1 MLLSLRCKD
10 DFTRKTQT
18 RGAEYARRG
27 RVTITDNVDGLIEA
41 RVEGDDQTYT
51 VQLEFDPDPSE
62 FEAACSCP
70 HFCDGYLCKHI
81 WATITHLDMTGQS
94 GRFPGS
100 EPIYVSLGEPRSQAG
115 AWERDDWL
123 DAEDDEDD
131 VFDIRSLIPPP
142 LRGRANSPARLPAR
156 PKASDWRDKLAAI
169 VDESQRCTPAT
180 WDDAPIADR
189 EVWFVLDL
197 AQTTHSNAP
206 IISLMQRERKKDG
219 EWGKL
224 KDLTFYLSE
233 ITQFPDETDRELL
246 QLLYVSRLPERS
258 ASRYSYYGDDAFESI
273 AVDPELGVRVLRR
286 LTASPRFR
294 WVMRSDQDV
303 LTDGR
308 PLAADDGPAWTFRLR
323 ISPESSRPAY
333 RVDGEFYRQRDSAAP
348 RSAEFIPH
356 EGSIVRNALYP
367 FEKGR
372 TTEETLPKER
382 LIMFNNSG
390 LLLLDDAIAEH
401 DSIEHA
407 GWISMLFQAG
417 AVFVPH
423 HEIGEF
429 LQEMWNAA
437 SVPECI
443 LPPELRWETVAGEPQ
458 PLLRVSSPILTHRG
472 DELAGQICF
481 RYAEREIPYSEPTAG
496 FVDDEQKRVLVRNRP
511 AERELLASLAGL
523 PIARRGSE
531 WDHRTKKA
539 VETHFSFIGKN
550 LPLITRSLTDAGW
563 IVEIDGRAI
572 RSPGAAKMNVTSS
585 VDWFELDAQI
595 DFDGVA
601 ASLPDLLKAARS
613 GDRFIRLDD
622 GTQGLLPEEWLAKFS
637 RYAELGEAVDGKVR
651 FRNSQA
657 LLLDALLEAQES
669 VCFDCRFEEV
679 RRNLKSFSGVA
690 PAMQPPGFQGELRE
704 YQRHGLGWL
713 GFLQQ
718 FQLGGCLADDMGLGK
733 TVQVLAMLLARK
745 ARDDRDVVPHL
756 PSLVVV
762 PKSLVF
768 NWIDEAARFA
778 PELKVLNYTGT
789 GRQSALP
796 TLGEYDAIVTTYG
809 SLRMDAGELKDVE
822 FDYVILD
829 ESQAIKNSETQASK
843 ACRLLKARHRLAMT
857 GTPIEN
863 HLGELWALFEFLNPG
878 MLGRAAAFQAA
889 AKRTGN
895 GKDDGTLATL
905 ARGIAP
911 FLLRR
916 TKEQVLKELPAK
928 TEQTLYC
935 ELSGKQKKQYEQL
948 RDYYRAQLSER
959 IRTEGIKKS
968 KIHVLEA
975 LLRLRQAACHP
986 GMIDK
991 VHARMPSAKIDLL
1004 LEQLDEVLE
1013 EGHKTLVFSQF
1024 TTFLDLVMKKL
1035 DKQNIDYEYLDGQT
1049 SNRKKPVE
1057 RFQNDPDCKLFLIS
1071 LKAGGH
1077 GLNLTAAEYVYIL
1090 DPWWNPAVEA
1100 QAIDRAHRIGQTK
1113 PVFAYRIIAKGTV
1126 EEKILEL
1133 QKSKRALADAVITA
1147 NESLIQS
1154 LTADDLQ
1161 LLLS

>member
-1 MLLSLRCKD
+1 MLLSIRCKD
-10 DFTRKTQT
+10 DFTKKTQT
-18 RGAEYARRG
+18 RGAEYARQG
-27 RVTITDNVDGLIEA
+27 RVTITDNVSGLIEA
-41 RVEGDDQTYT
+41 RVEGSDQTYT
-51 VQLEFDPDPSE
+51 VQLEFDSRHGE

-70 HFCDGYLCKHI
+70 HFCDGNLCKHI

-100 EPIYVSLGEPRSQAG
+100 EPIYVSLGEPVDEDNWSD
-115 AWERDDWL
+115 DDWC
-123 DAEDDEDD
+123 DEQDEQEDE
-131 VFDIRSLIPPP
+131 VFDFRSLIPPP
-142 LRGRANSPARLPAR
+142 LRGRANSPSRSPAT
-156 PKASDWRDKLAAI
+156 PKGSDWRDKLAAI
-169 VDESQRCTPAT
+169 VDESQRCTPAN
-180 WDDAPIADR
+180 WDNAPFADR

-197 AQTTHSNAP
+197 AETTSSNAP
-206 IISLMQRERKKDG
+206 IISLMQRERRKDG

-224 KDLTFYLSE
+224 KNLTFYLSE
-233 ITQFPDETDRELL
+233 LSEFPDETDRELL
-246 QLLYVSRLPERS
+246 QFLYVSRLPERS
-258 ASRYSYYGDDAFESI
+258 SSRYSYYGDDAFESI
-273 AVDPELGVRVLRR
+273 AVNPDFSVRVLRR

-303 LTDGR
+303 LTEGR
-308 PLAADDGPAWTFRLR
+308 SLAADDGPAWTFRLR
-323 ISPESSRPAY
+323 ISPEPSRPAY
-333 RVDGEFYRQRDSAAP
+333 RIDGEFYR
-348 RSAEFIPH
+348 
-356 EGSIVRNALYP
+356 L
-367 FEKGR
+367 
-372 TTEETLPKER
+372 EETLPRER
-382 LIMFNNSG
+382 LVMFNSSG

-401 DSIEHA
+401 DSLEHA
-407 GWISMLFQAG
+407 GWISMIFQSG
-417 AVFVPH
+417 TLFVPH

-429 LQEMWNAA
+429 LQEMWNAS

-443 LPPELRWETVAGEPQ
+443 LPPELRWETVTGQPQ
-458 PLLRVSSPILTHRG
+458 ALLRVTGSVRTYRG
-472 DELAGQICF
+472 DGLTGQICF
-481 RYAEREIPYSEPTAG
+481 RYVADAASVDSEAGSVRYAEREIPYTESTAG
-496 FVDDEQKRVLVRNRP
+496 FVDEEQKRVLVRNRA

-531 WDHRTKKA
+531 WDYRTKKA
-539 VETHFSFIGKN
+539 VETHFAFEGKN
-550 LPLITRSLTDAGW
+550 LPLITRTLSDAGW

-595 DFDGVA
+595 DFDGVS
-601 ASLPDLLKAARS
+601 ASLPDLLKAVRS
-613 GDRFIRLDD
+613 GERFVRLDD
-622 GTQGLLPEEWLAKFS
+622 GTQGLLPEEWLAKYT

-657 LLLDALLEAQES
+657 LLLDALLASQDA
-669 VCFDCRFEEV
+669 VTFDRQFDTF
-679 RRNLKSFSGVA
+679 RKKLKSFSGVA
-690 PAMQPPGFQGELRE
+690 PSQEPRGFQGELRE
-704 YQRHGLGWL
+704 YQRHGLGWMR
-713 GFLQQ
+713 FLQE
-718 FQLGGCLADDMGLGK
+718 FRLGGCLADDMGLGK
-733 TVQVLAMLLARK
+733 TVQVLALLQSRK
-745 ARDDRDVVPHL
+745 VRGNKQTEPHL

-778 PELKVLNYTGT
+778 PNLNVLNYTGT

-829 ESQAIKNSETQASK
+829 ESQAIKNAETQASK

-895 GKDDGTLATL
+895 GSDNGTLQTL

-916 TKEQVLKELPAK
+916 TKEQVLKELPEK
-928 TEQTLYC
+928 TEQTLHC
-935 ELSGKQKKQYEQL
+935 DLTGKQKKQYEQL

-991 VHARMPSAKIDLL
+991 AHARMPSAKIDLL

-1024 TTFLDLVMKKL
+1024 TTFLDLVKKKL
-1035 DKQNIDYEYLDGQT
+1035 DKKNIPYEYLDGQT

-1113 PVFAYRIIAKGTV
+1113 PVFAYRIIARGTV
-1126 EEKILEL
+1126 EEKIVEL

>member
-1 MLLSLRCKD
+1 MLLSLRCRD
-10 DFTRKTQT
+10 DFTKKTQA
-18 RGAEYARRG
+18 RGAEYARQG
-27 RVTITDNVDGLIEA
+27 RVAILSHDDGLIEA
-41 RVEGDDQTYT
+41 RVRGSDQTYP
-51 VQLEFDPDPSE
+51 VELEFDPASVE
-62 FEAACSCP
+62 FIASCCCP
-70 HFCDGYLCKHI
+70 HFEGGFLCKHI
-81 WATITHLDMTGQS
+81 WATIIHLDTTGQS
-94 GRFPGS
+94 GRFPGRD
-100 EPIYVSLGEPRSQAG
+100 PIYVSLGNPLDEDARL
-115 AWERDDWL
+115 DDSF
-123 DAEDDEDD
+123 DEEDDDD
-131 VFDIRSLIPPP
+131 GEVFDFRSLIPPP
-142 LRGRANSPARLPAR
+142 LRGRVNSPSRLPAVTKR
-156 PKASDWRDKLAAI
+156 SEWREKLAAI
-169 VDESQRCTPAT
+169 VDESQRCTPAS
-180 WDDAPIADR
+180 WEDAPIADR

-197 AQTTHSNAP
+197 AETTHSNAP
-206 IISLMQRERKKDG
+206 IVSLMQRERKKDG

-224 KDLTFYLSE
+224 KDFTLYLSKIPE
-233 ITQFPDETDRELL
+233 FPDETDRELL
-246 QLLYVSRLPERS
+246 QLLYVSRLPGRS
-258 ASRYSYYGDDAFESI
+258 TSRYSYYGDDALESI
-273 AVDPELGVRVLRR
+273 AVEPELSVRVLRR

-294 WVMRSDQDV
+294 WVMRSDQDL
-303 LTDGR
+303 LTEGR
-308 PLAADDGPAWTFRLR
+308 PLAADDGPPWTFRLR
-323 ISPESSRPAY
+323 ISPEPSRPVY
-333 RVDGEFYRQRDSAAP
+333 RVDGEFYRSRSGRPVRTSLGRDA
-348 RSAEFIPH
+348 
-356 EGSIVRNALYP
+356 SIDTDSSTELRQ
-367 FEKGR
+367 GR
-372 TTEETLPKER
+372 PDLLEETLPKER
-382 LIMFNNSG
+382 LVMFNNNG
-390 LLLLDDAIAEH
+390 LLLLDDAISEH
-401 DSIEHA
+401 DSLAHA

-443 LPPELRWETVAGEPQ
+443 LPPELRWETVTGEPQ
-458 PLLRVSSPILTHRG
+458 ALLRVTGSIKTQRG
-472 DELAGQICF
+472 DELGGRICF
-481 RYAEREIPYSEPTAG
+481 RYGEREVPYTESTAG

-511 AERELLASLAGL
+511 AERELLASLAAL

-531 WDHRTKKA
+531 WDYRTKRA

-550 LPLITRSLTDAGW
+550 LPLITRTLSDAGW
-563 IVEIDGRAI
+563 IVEIDGRAV

-601 ASLPDLLKAARS
+601 ASLPDLLKAVRS
-613 GDRFIRLDD
+613 GERFVRLDD
-622 GTQGLLPEEWLAKFS
+622 GTHGLLPEEWLAKYT

-657 LLLDALLEAQES
+657 LLLDALLETQES
-669 VCFDCRFEEV
+669 ATFDQRFDDV
-679 RRNLKSFSGVA
+679 RRNLKSFAGVA
-690 PAMQPPGFQGELRE
+690 PGREPASFQGELRE

-713 GFLQQ
+713 GFLQE
-718 FQLGGCLADDMGLGK
+718 FKLGGCLADDMGLGK
-733 TVQVLAMLLARK
+733 TVQVLALLLARK
-745 ARDDRDVVPHL
+745 TRDNHDAEPHR

-768 NWIDEAARFA
+768 NWIDEAVRFA
-778 PELKVLNYTGT
+778 PELNVLNYTGT
-789 GRQSALP
+789 GRQNALAAFA
-796 TLGEYDAIVTTYG
+796 EYDVIITTYG

-829 ESQAIKNSETQASK
+829 ESQAIKNAETQASK
-843 ACRLLKARHRLAMT
+843 ACRLLKSRHRLAMT

-895 GKDDGTLATL
+895 GSDNGTLQTL

-916 TKEQVLKELPAK
+916 TKEQVLTELPAK
-928 TEQTLYC
+928 TEQTLFC
-935 ELSGKQKKQYEQL
+935 DLSGKQKKQYEQL
-948 RDYYRAQLSER
+948 RDYYRTQLSDR

-1024 TTFLDLVMKKL
+1024 TTFLDLVKKKL
-1035 DKQNIDYEYLDGQT
+1035 DKQKISYEYLDGQT

-1090 DPWWNPAVEA
+1090 DPWWNPAVET

-1113 PVFAYRIIAKGTV
+1113 PVFAYRIIARDTV
-1126 EEKILEL
+1126 EEKIVEL

-1154 LTADDLQ
+1154 LTAEDLQ